1 MKTSSV
7 ALLIYHKIWQSE
19 NHANLAARNKHKNK
33 NNFVQLGEA
42 VLGVLLSVARDTFM
56 LMSATSEPL
65 VQDRLSG
72 NKVAE
77 ISVINWISL
86 YLVLV

>member
-1 MKTSSV
+1 M
-7 ALLIYHKIWQSE
+7 
-19 NHANLAARNKHKNK
+19 
-33 NNFVQLGEA
+33 QLGEA

-77 ISVINWISL
+77 TSVINWISL

>member
-19 NHANLAARNKHKNK
+19 NHANLAARNKHK

-77 ISVINWISL
+77 TSVINWISL

>member
-1 MKTSSV
+1 M
-7 ALLIYHKIWQSE
+7 
-19 NHANLAARNKHKNK
+19 
-33 NNFVQLGEA
+33 QLGEA
-42 VLGVLLSVARDTFM
+42 VLGVLLSVAFT